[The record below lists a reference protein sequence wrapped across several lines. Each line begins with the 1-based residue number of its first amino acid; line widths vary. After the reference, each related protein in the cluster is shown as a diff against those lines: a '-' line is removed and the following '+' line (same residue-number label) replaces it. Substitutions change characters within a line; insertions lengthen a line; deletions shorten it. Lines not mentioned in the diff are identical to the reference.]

1 MFEVIPVV
9 NPNFNDGHYFRK
21 YLDRLNSCSE
31 PSYPGHVEYISK
43 CAKLEQLE
51 ESLRSS
57 VKSINGKFVFIGEIL
72 ATIDRE
78 CLYSTVYTGMY
89 VKYCNIECQDIYRY
103 AFVRFGLK
111 KTTTFNLVSI
121 ARIFA
126 VNGELLPKWENYSY
140 SQLCEM
146 ISMSEED
153 RKKVNSSM
161 TVKQI
166 RELKNTLSLQAD
178 TEIQTSEFDDCT
190 TDSVDLLSLNDRK
203 RQKLVEILIEGD
215 EYHLWENGK
224 KNFELFADWLIE
236 QGVSVK
242 I

>member
-21 YLDRLNSCSE
+21 YLDRLNSRSE
-31 PSYPGHVEYISK
+31 PSYPVHFEYISK

-51 ESLRSS
+51 ESIRSS

-78 CLYSTVYTGMY
+78 RLYGTVHSGISDN
-89 VKYCNIECQDIYRY
+89 YCNDVYRY

-126 VNGELLPKWENYSY
+126 VNGELLPKWKDYSY

-146 ISMSEED
+146 ISMSDED
-153 RKKVNSSM
+153 RKKVNPTM

-166 RELKNTLSLQAD
+166 RELKNTLSLQTN

>member
-9 NPNFNDGHYFRK
+9 NKELKDGHYFRN
-21 YLDRLNSCSE
+21 YLDRLNSRSE

-72 ATIDRE
+72 SIIDRE
-78 CLYSTVYTGMY
+78 RLYGTVHSGMSDN
-89 VKYCNIECQDIYRY
+89 YCNDVYRY

-126 VNGELLPKWENYSY
+126 VNGELLRKWKDYSY

-146 ISMSEED
+146 ISMSDED
-153 RKKVNSSM
+153 REKVNPSM

-166 RELKNTLSLQAD
+166 REMKNTLSLQSD
-178 TEIQTSEFDDCT
+178 TEIQTSEFDESST
-190 TDSVDLLSLNDRK
+190 EVVVLPSLNDIK
-203 RQKLVEILIEGD
+203 RQKLIELLVEGD
-215 EYHLWENGK
+215 EKHFWQNGR
-224 KNFELFADWLIE
+224 KNFEFFADWLIE